1 MKKIYLHTL
10 IIITIISLIVLSCG
24 DMDSIHEDYLQGEQ
38 VYAGKLD
45 TLKIRP
51 GYYRAQL
58 EGQTQFLGNSTKI
71 IIEHDDEF
79 EIYDIVNGDYL
90 TEHQKKILFMRL
102 MGKTQNDIAEHLGIT
117 QSAVHKAMHGNID
130 YKNQK
135 KRYGGIIK
143 KLQKICKN
151 HDRVNGIL
159 AEIAKI
165 NRGEDE

>member
-1 MKKIYLHTL
+1 VVGTVVKRKSKSYQYKIVEISFESLKLNNFSTDRGMGQVL
-10 IIITIISLIVLSCG
+10 MNNSCDERITDLKEEL
-24 DMDSIHEDYLQGEQ
+24 
-38 VYAGKLD
+38 LD
-45 TLKIRP
+45 
-51 GYYRAQL
+51 
-58 EGQTQFLGNSTKI
+58 
-71 IIEHDDEF
+71 
-79 EIYDIVNGDYL
+79 EIYDIVNGAYL

-102 MGKTQNDIAEHLGIT
+102 MGKTQNDIADHLGIT

-151 HDRVNGIL
+151 HERVNEIL

-165 NRGEDE
+165 NNCGEE

>member
-1 MKKIYLHTL
+1 MVGTVAKRKSKSYQYKIVEISFESLKLNNFSTDRGMSQVL
-10 IIITIISLIVLSCG
+10 MDNSCDERITDLKEEL
-24 DMDSIHEDYLQGEQ
+24 
-38 VYAGKLD
+38 LD
-45 TLKIRP
+45 
-51 GYYRAQL
+51 
-58 EGQTQFLGNSTKI
+58 
-71 IIEHDDEF
+71 
-79 EIYDIVNGDYL
+79 EIYDIVNGAYL

-151 HDRVNGIL
+151 HDRVNEIL

-165 NRGEDE
+165 NKGEEE

>member
-1 MKKIYLHTL
+1 MANASDER
-10 IIITIISLIVLSCG
+10 ISDLKEEL
-24 DMDSIHEDYLQGEQ
+24 
-38 VYAGKLD
+38 LD
-45 TLKIRP
+45 
-51 GYYRAQL
+51 
-58 EGQTQFLGNSTKI
+58 
-71 IIEHDDEF
+71 

-151 HDRVNGIL
+151 HERVNAIL

-165 NRGEDE
+165 NKGEEE

>member
-1 MKKIYLHTL
+1 MSKKSKSYQYKIVE
-10 IIITIISLIVLSCG
+10 ISFESLKLNNFSTDRGISQVLMANSC
-24 DMDSIHEDYLQGEQ
+24 DERIADLKEEL
-38 VYAGKLD
+38 LD
-45 TLKIRP
+45 
-51 GYYRAQL
+51 
-58 EGQTQFLGNSTKI
+58 
-71 IIEHDDEF
+71 

-151 HDRVNGIL
+151 HDRVNKIL
-159 AEIAKI
+159 EEIAKI
-165 NRGEDE
+165 NKGEEE

>member
-1 MKKIYLHTL
+1 VVGTVVKRKSKSYQYKIVEISFESLKLNNFSTDRGMGQVL
-10 IIITIISLIVLSCG
+10 MNNSCDERITDLKEEL
-24 DMDSIHEDYLQGEQ
+24 
-38 VYAGKLD
+38 LD
-45 TLKIRP
+45 
-51 GYYRAQL
+51 
-58 EGQTQFLGNSTKI
+58 
-71 IIEHDDEF
+71 
-79 EIYDIVNGDYL
+79 EIYDIVNGAYL

-102 MGKTQNDIAEHLGIT
+102 MGKTQNDIADHLGIT

-151 HDRVNGIL
+151 HERVNEIL

-165 NRGEDE
+165 NNSGEE

>member
-1 MKKIYLHTL
+1 M
-10 IIITIISLIVLSCG
+10 
-24 DMDSIHEDYLQGEQ
+24 
-38 VYAGKLD
+38 AGKSKSYQYKIVEISFES
-45 TLKIRP
+45 LKLNNFPNERGMSQVLMENSSDERISDLKEDL
-51 GYYRAQL
+51 L
-58 EGQTQFLGNSTKI
+58 E
-71 IIEHDDEF
+71 
-79 EIYDIVNGDYL
+79 EIYDIVHGDYL

-151 HDRVNGIL
+151 HDKVNNIL
-159 AEIAKI
+159 TEISKI
-165 NRGEDE
+165 NKGEAE

>member
-1 MKKIYLHTL
+1 MGKKSKSYQYKIVE
-10 IIITIISLIVLSCG
+10 ISFESLKLNNFSTDRGISQVLMANSC
-24 DMDSIHEDYLQGEQ
+24 DERISDLKEEL
-38 VYAGKLD
+38 LD
-45 TLKIRP
+45 
-51 GYYRAQL
+51 
-58 EGQTQFLGNSTKI
+58 
-71 IIEHDDEF
+71 

>member
-1 MKKIYLHTL
+1 MVGTVVKRKSKSYQYKIVEISFESLKLNNFSTDRGMGQVL
-10 IIITIISLIVLSCG
+10 MNNSCDERITDLKEEL
-24 DMDSIHEDYLQGEQ
+24 
-38 VYAGKLD
+38 LD
-45 TLKIRP
+45 
-51 GYYRAQL
+51 
-58 EGQTQFLGNSTKI
+58 
-71 IIEHDDEF
+71 
-79 EIYDIVNGDYL
+79 EIYDIVNGAYL

-102 MGKTQNDIAEHLGIT
+102 MGKTQNDIADHLGIT

-151 HDRVNGIL
+151 HERVNEIL

-165 NRGEDE
+165 NNSGEE